1 MHGHISFPLT
11 DLRFLTTFHSCFSPF
26 LPPPAQTR
34 PIESWPP
41 PNTAAGAAIYKPSTL
56 KLYDI
61 VVLKILGKGE
71 GVRHNLLGRF
81 LMLVYN
87 KKGVFG
93 NVDDTEE
100 GFVGSLREHFE
111 DVETSV
117 VGVVLLLRAED
128 VKRV

>member
-1 MHGHISFPLT
+1 M
-11 DLRFLTTFHSCFSPF
+11 
-26 LPPPAQTR
+26 A
-34 PIESWPP
+34 P

-61 VVLKILGKGE
+61 VVLKILRKGE
-71 GVRHNLLGRF
+71 GVRHDLLGRF

-100 GFVGSLREHFE
+100 GFVGRLGNILRMW
-111 DVETSV
+111 TSV
-117 VGVVLLLRAED
+117 VGVVLLLRAEG
-128 VKRV
+128 VKCM